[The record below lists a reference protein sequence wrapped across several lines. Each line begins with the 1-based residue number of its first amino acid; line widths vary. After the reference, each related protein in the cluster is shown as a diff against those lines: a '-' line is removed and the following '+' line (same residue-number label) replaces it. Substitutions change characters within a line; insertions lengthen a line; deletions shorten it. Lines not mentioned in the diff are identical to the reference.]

1 MHEPPRIL
9 VVDDNEANLDIAK
22 MRLES
27 QGYEIVTAVD
37 GEDALT
43 KVREAKPDLLLLD
56 IMMPKLDGIEVTRRL
71 KGDASLPFMPI
82 ILVTAKADAKDVVAG
97 LDAGGDDY
105 LTKPFDHASLV
116 ARVRSM
122 LRIKALHDTV
132 EAQRAELKTLNAG
145 LEDRVAAQV
154 SEIERIGRLRR
165 FLAPQLVDMIVTSGD
180 ERIFESHRREI
191 VVLFCDLRGFTAF
204 SETAE
209 PEEVMAVLRQYHET
223 LGPLIHRHEG
233 TLMRFTGDGLM
244 VFFNDPLPC
253 PDPAPR
259 AVRLA
264 VEMRTAVAALAAE
277 WRKRS
282 HEIGFGI
289 GIAQGYA
296 TLGRIGFKDHIDY
309 TAMGTVTNLAAR
321 LCDAARDGQI
331 LISQRVASEVDGAA
345 SVESIGE
352 IPLKGLTRPGVV
364 HQVIGLR

>member
-1 MHEPPRIL
+1 MHDPPRIL

-22 MRLES
+22 VRLES
-27 QGYEIVTAVD
+27 QGYDVVTAGD
-37 GEDALT
+37 GEAALAC
-43 KVREAKPDLLLLD
+43 VREARPDLLLLD
-56 IMMPKLDGIEVTRRL
+56 IMMPKLDGIEVTRRI
-71 KGDASLPFMPI
+71 KGDASLPFIPI
-82 ILVTAKADAKDVVAG
+82 ILVTAKADTKDVVTG

-105 LTKPFDHASLV
+105 LTKPFDHAALV

-122 LRIKALHDTV
+122 LRIKALHDTA
-132 EAQRAELKTLNAG
+132 EAQREELKVLNAD
-145 LEDRVAAQV
+145 LENRVAEQV
-154 SEIERIGRLRR
+154 SEIGRIGRLRR
-165 FLAPQLVDMIVTSGD
+165 FLAPQLVEMIVSSGD

-209 PEEVMAVLRQYHET
+209 PEEVMAVLQTYHEA
-223 LGPLIHRHEG
+223 LGPLVHRHEG

-244 VFFNDPLPC
+244 VFFNDPIPC
-253 PDPAPR
+253 PDPAAR

-264 VEMRTAVAALAAE
+264 IDMREAVTTLAE
-277 WRKRS
+277 QWRRRG

-331 LISQRVASEVDGAA
+331 LISQRAAA
-345 SVESIGE
+345 SVEAIVAMEPLGE
-352 IPLKGLTRPGVV
+352 IPLKGLTRPGTAHAVV
-364 HQVIGLR
+364 GLR